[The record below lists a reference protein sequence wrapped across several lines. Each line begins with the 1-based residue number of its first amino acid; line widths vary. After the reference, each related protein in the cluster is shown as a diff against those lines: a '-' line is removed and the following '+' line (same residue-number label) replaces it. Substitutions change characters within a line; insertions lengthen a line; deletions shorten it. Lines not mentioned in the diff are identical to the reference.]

1 MEITKTKMIDVLK
14 SLYSQSDND
23 VNRDILTNAVD
34 RLNNKGTLT
43 PKQAVWCLK
52 YMTDHDVPLTVD
64 IVKVT
69 EKEATLPEQKAA
81 LASLKSIMEG
91 IEIIDSAAAPVN
103 RLFDWNALDNIEK
116 TVEMLLKQIKDLKA

>member
-14 SLYSQSDND
+14 SLYSSSDND

-69 EKEATLPEQKAA
+69 EKEATLPEQKTA

-91 IEIIDSAAAPVN
+91 ISVIDSATAPVN
-103 RLFDWNALDNIEK
+103 KLFDWNALDDIES
-116 TVEMLLKQIKDLKA
+116 TVESLLKQIKALKE